1 MPCGCLG
8 QVVVKSL
15 STPEKYSFDMKRPM
29 RTVAM
34 EPNFARRGSRAFVSG
49 GLSGA
54 LVLREKGW
62 LGHKETTIYQGDGS
76 IWQVRWRGNLMAWAT
91 DNVSIV
97 ITHCLPCQELLFRA
111 SEFTITPRSVIWPL
125 STDQQIAHVQI
136 YSNAISTGKTTLLSL
151 SVGPISSK

>member
-1 MPCGCLG
+1 MVAIFFCFQLSSHILTQCRYLG

-54 LVLREKGW
+54 LIMREKGW
-62 LGHKETTIYQGDGS
+62 LGHKETTLHQGDGP
-76 IWQVRWRGNLMAWAT
+76 IWQVRWGGNLIAWAT
-91 DNVSIV
+91 DNV
-97 ITHCLPCQELLFRA
+97 F
-111 SEFTITPRSVIWPL
+111 F
-125 STDQQIAHVQI
+125 
-136 YSNAISTGKTTLLSL
+136 LSL
-151 SVGPISSK
+151 RFI